1 MKKEQLK
8 ELGRLYATPAMM
20 KKAGQDVP
28 ELVNRKHSWR
38 KDMIY
43 AYKYGVYMRCRIQD
57 GILKVSFFLAD
68 LMRLGGNKP
77 VYDLFIDKETGEFL
91 TWDAGREKWRTAKL
105 DMLEWPEYVWYSG
118 RYINPEGN
126 RSIKR
131 YLNTEEGGYKGLLN
145 YQQHIREK
153 ELRRKYKRETELW
166 DLEMDKVPELP
177 KDWLHW
183 VDKQAIREHFIFYDY
198 SRNGAEEGY
207 CTWCEKTV
215 PVRKPKHNQHG
226 TCRNCGHEIQYK
238 ARGKAGTIQTD
249 TERAYLIQRCE
260 NGFVIRQFRC
270 WKRFEKGNYEDPE
283 VIAAE
288 ERRVLYNRQFNR
300 RAFYW
305 GLYKNDHYR
314 WIEGNGGYYGYYSG
328 CKGKVYK
335 RTLPSLAKDELQRT
349 GLLEMSRCIDRFD
362 PEIYIERWKRYPR
375 HEQFAKAGLGGLL
388 EEPEGIA
395 AKMALESRGNIK
407 DMAKALGIDKARMKR
422 LRENKGGN
430 LYLIWLQKEKALDTL
445 LPDPVIQYFSRNG
458 IMPDELE
465 MMRTRMSYIK
475 ICNYLKK
482 QAGISG
488 RRPYE
493 LVGTWEDYICIANR
507 LKIDTRL
514 EINYKPKDLKKAHD
528 DVAALCG
535 GKDIAK
541 RAGEIAE
548 KFPGIDEIHAE
559 IKEKYEYTEKKYS
572 IVVPERIE
580 DIILEGKILG
590 HCLHSSDRYF
600 DRIQRR
606 ESYIVF
612 LRKTKELDKPYYTL
626 EIEPDGTAR
635 QKRTVGDSQNA
646 DFEEAKKFILRWQQ
660 AVQERMTE
668 EDLRL
673 AELSGKLR
681 VEEFEELRKEKKKV
695 WRGKLAGKL
704 LADVLEE
711 DLMEARK
718 MAAG

>member
-1 MKKEQLK
+1 MRREQLK
-8 ELGRLYATPAMM
+8 KLRKLYATPAMM
-20 KKAGQDVP
+20 KKAGTDVP
-28 ELVNRKHSWR
+28 RLVDRKYGWR
-38 KDMIY
+38 KDKIY
-43 AYKYGVYMRCRIQD
+43 AYKYGVYMRCQILE
-57 GILKVSFFLAD
+57 GIMKVSFFLAD
-68 LMRLGGNKP
+68 LMRMGLNKP
-77 VYDLFIDKETGEFL
+77 VYDLFINRETGEFI
-91 TWDAGREKWRTAKL
+91 TWDIRKEIWRTAKL
-105 DMLEWPEYVWYSG
+105 DMLEWPEYTYYSG

-131 YLNTEEGGYKGLLN
+131 YLGAEEGGYKGLLN
-145 YQQHIREK
+145 YQQEIRAR
-153 ELRRKYKRETELW
+153 ELKRKHKRETEPW

-183 VDKQAIREHFIFYDY
+183 VDKQAVSEHFIFYEY
-198 SRNGAEEGY
+198 SRKGAREGY

-215 PVRKPKHNQHG
+215 PVTDPKHNKHG
-226 TCRNCGHEIQYK
+226 TCRNCGHKIQYK

-270 WKRFEKGNYEDPE
+270 WKKLEKGNYENPE
-283 VIAAE
+283 VNASE
-288 ERRVLYNRQFNR
+288 ERRVIYSRQFSR

-314 WIEGNGGYYGYYSG
+314 WIEGEMGYYGYYYRY
-328 CKGKVYK
+328 KGRVYK

-349 GLLEMSRCIDRFD
+349 GLLEMSRYIDRFD
-362 PEIYIERWKRYPR
+362 PEVYIEEWKRRPR
-375 HEQFAKAGLGGLL
+375 YEQFAKAGLGRLL
-388 EEPEGIA
+388 ENPDGIVSRV
-395 AKMALESRGNIK
+395 LESRGNIK
-407 DMAKALGIDKARMKR
+407 DMAKALGIDKARMKC
-422 LRENKGGN
+422 LRENKGGK
-430 LYLIWLQKEKALDTL
+430 LYLGWLQKEKALDTV
-445 LPDPVIQYFSRNG
+445 LPDDAIKYFSENR
-458 IMPDELE
+458 ITPEKLE
-465 MMRTRMSYIK
+465 MMLTRMSYVK

-482 QAGISG
+482 QAWISG
-488 RRPYE
+488 RNPLE
-493 LVGTWEDYICIANR
+493 LIGTWEDYICIANR
-507 LKIDTRL
+507 LKIDTQL

-528 DVAALCG
+528 DAAAMSG
-535 GKDIAK
+535 GADIAR

-559 IKEKYEYTEKKYS
+559 IKAKYEYAEKKYS

-612 LRKTKELDKPYYTL
+612 LRKTEEPDKPYYTL

-646 DFEEAKKFILRWQQ
+646 DFEEAKNFILRWQQ
-660 AVQERMTE
+660 AVQKRMSE
-668 EDLRL
+668 EDARL
-673 AELSGKLR
+673 AEISGKLR
-681 VEEFEELRKEKKKV
+681 IEEFKELRKEKKKV
-695 WRGKLAGKL
+695 WHGKLAGRL

-711 DLMEARK
+711 DLMEAQK
-718 MAAG
+718 MALG

>member
-1 MKKEQLK
+1 MRKEQLK
-8 ELGRLYATPAMM
+8 KMRKLYATPAMM
-20 KKAGQDVP
+20 KKAGQDAP
-28 ELVNRKHSWR
+28 KPMERKYSWR
-38 KDMIY
+38 KDPIY
-43 AYKYGVYMRCRIQD
+43 AYKYGIYMRCQVLE

-68 LMRLGGNKP
+68 KMRLGGNKP
-77 VYDLFIDKETGEFL
+77 VYDLFINKETGEFL

-145 YQQHIREK
+145 YQQHIRGK
-153 ELRRKYKRETELW
+153 ELRRRHKRETEPW
-166 DLEMDKVPELP
+166 DLEMDKIPELP

-198 SRNGAEEGY
+198 TRKGAEEGY
-207 CTWCEKTV
+207 CTWCGKIV
-215 PVRKPKHNQHG
+215 PVKKPKHNQYG
-226 TCRNCGHEIQYK
+226 TCRNCGHKIQYK
-238 ARGKAGTIQTD
+238 ARGRAGTVCTD
-249 TERAYLIQRCE
+249 NECAYLLQRCE
-260 NGFVIRQFRC
+260 NGFVIRKFTC
-270 WKRFEKGNYEDPE
+270 WKRLEKGNYEHPE
-283 VIAAE
+283 ITAKENERVI
-288 ERRVLYNRQFNR
+288 YNRQFGKR
-300 RAFYW
+300 VFYW
-305 GLYKNDHYR
+305 GLYKNDHHR
-314 WIEGNGGYYGYYSG
+314 WIEGHGTYYGYWSRSR
-328 CKGKVYK
+328 GKVYK
-335 RTLPSLAKDELQRT
+335 RTLPDLAENELQRT
-349 GLLEMSRCIDRFD
+349 GLLEMSRSVDRFD
-362 PEIYIERWKRYPR
+362 PETYIEEWKRKPR
-375 HEQFAKAGLGGLL
+375 YEQFAKAGLGKLI
-388 EEPEGIA
+388 EEPEGII
-395 AKMALESRGNIK
+395 KHALERPGNIK
-407 DMAKALGIDKARMKR
+407 DLAKEVGIDKARMKR
-422 LRENKGGN
+422 LREHKGGK
-430 LYLIWLQKEKALDTL
+430 LYLEWLRKEKALDTMY
-445 LPDPVIQYFSRNG
+445 PDSVIQYFSENSIHPERL
-458 IMPDELE
+458 EL
-465 MMRTRMSYIK
+465 MLTRMSYIK

-507 LKIDTRL
+507 LKIDTQL

-528 DVAALCG
+528 DVVSICG

-548 KFPGIDEIHAE
+548 KFPGIDEIHEE

-572 IVVPERIE
+572 IVVPGRIE

-612 LRKTKELDKPYYTL
+612 LRKTEEPDKPYYTL

-660 AVQERMTE
+660 AVQERMSE
-668 EDLRL
+668 EDLKL
-673 AELSGKLR
+673 AEISGRLR
-681 VEEFEELRKEKKKV
+681 AEEFKELREERKKV
-695 WRGKLAGKL
+695 WHGKLAGQL
-704 LADVLEE
+704 LADVLEA

-718 MAAG
+718 MTAG